1 MTKTALIL
9 GASGKIGT
17 HAIPAFEARGW
28 TCRIYDRKAG
38 NMARAAMGCDVIVNA
53 LNPPNYHNWA
63 EIIPAITEEVI
74 AAAKASGAA
83 VILPGNV
90 YVYGDKV
97 GIWSQDTPHRPLA
110 RKGRIRA
117 EMEARYAASGVQ
129 VINLRAGNF
138 MDPDKNGDVF
148 SMLIVPKLAKGKLGA
163 LGAPGAMQ
171 AYAYLP
177 DWARAAVLLAEKR
190 GALGQ
195 YEDIPF
201 PGHAFTLDALKD
213 RLEAMTGRKL
223 RYARFPWWAM
233 RLAAPVWELARE
245 FSEMRYLFDTSH
257 ELSSEKFDRLL
268 PGFDATPL
276 DDVLRQFD
284 IDPDKAVAAGGK
296 GKVMA

>member
-17 HAIPAFEARGW
+17 HAIRAFEARGW
-28 TCRIYDRKAG
+28 SCKLYDRKAG
-38 NMARAAMGCDVIVNA
+38 NMAQAAMGCDVIVNG

-83 VILPGNV
+83 VIVPGNV
-90 YVYGDKV
+90 YVYGDK
-97 GIWSQDTPHRPLA
+97 GGTWSEDTPQRPCA
-110 RKGRIRA
+110 RKGEIRKA
-117 EMEARYAASGVQ
+117 MEARYAASGVQ

-138 MDPDKNGDVF
+138 IDPDRNGDVF
-148 SMLIVPKLAKGKLGA
+148 SMLIMPKLAKGKIGA

-171 AYAYLP
+171 PYAYLP
-177 DWARAAVLLAEKR
+177 DWARAAALLAEKR
-190 GALGQ
+190 DELAQ

-201 PGHAFTLDALKD
+201 PGHAFTLDELKA
-213 RLEAMTGRKL
+213 RLEAMSGRKL

-233 RLAAPVWELARE
+233 RLASPFWELARE
-245 FSEMRYLFDTSH
+245 FSEMRYLFDTPH
-257 ELSSEKFDRLL
+257 ALSSEKFDRLL
-268 PGFDATPL
+268 PDFEPTPL
-276 DDVLRQFD
+276 DEVLRQFD